1 MGLFQV
7 WGKSELHGE
16 SQGIL
21 SSGGQLNLRE
31 RKQRQLICQK
41 KLFEFKLFPSVG
53 CILYIERL
61 WDCFLFFYYV
71 DVVWD
76 GFWIHRVRGLG
87 PSGSWSIGAGGWTV
101 RSVCAL
107 NQDHLSSS
115 SSSSSYFYKCV
126 FAHRKGISVF
136 YLCTV
141 CKVHILLLSWNWW
154 C

>member
-7 WGKSELHGE
+7 WGKSELHSE
-16 SQGIL
+16 SQSIL

-31 RKQRQLICQK
+31 RKQKQTNMSRK
-41 KLFEFKLFPSVG
+41 KQFGFKLFPSVG

-71 DVVWD
+71 YVVRD

-115 SSSSSYFYKCV
+115 SSYFCKCV

-141 CKVHILLLSWNWW
+141 CKGHIFLLSWNWW